1 MLCILV
7 PDRKRSFSGV
17 SYRANSSEKGA
28 IVLVHPDAV
37 KAVQAHRYQVQTP
50 LVPGRRRPS
59 VVDRLRE
66 LFQPK
71 PQRGLVLREIRRA
84 GAAV

>member
-1 MLCILV
+1 M
-7 PDRKRSFSGV
+7 
-17 SYRANSSEKGA
+17 
-28 IVLVHPDAV
+28 LVHPEAV

-50 LVPGRRRPS
+50 LVPGQRRPS
-59 VVDRLRE
+59 VADRLRE

-71 PQRGLVLREIRRA
+71 PRRGLVLREIHRA

>member
-1 MLCILV
+1 MQI
-7 PDRKRSFSGV
+7 
-17 SYRANSSEKGA
+17 
-28 IVLVHPDAV
+28 HHDAV

-50 LVPGRRRPS
+50 LIPGQRRPS
-59 VVDRLRE
+59 VLDRLRE

-71 PQRGLVLREIRRA
+71 AQRGLVLREIRRA